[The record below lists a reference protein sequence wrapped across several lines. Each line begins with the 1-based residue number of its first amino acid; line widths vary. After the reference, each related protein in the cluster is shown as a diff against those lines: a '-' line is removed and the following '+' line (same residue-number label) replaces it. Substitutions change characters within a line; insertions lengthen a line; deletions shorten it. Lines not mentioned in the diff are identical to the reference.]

1 MEEKKQLHLVKQ
13 TDKDFSRVIEQ
24 CMRNGTPLLIEDI
37 GETLNPVLDPILA
50 KNLVQQSPGYFIIRI
65 GEGELDYDAKFKL
78 YMTSKKPNPH
88 YLPDVSIKVNIV
100 NFTVTS

>member
-1 MEEKKQLHLVKQ
+1 
-13 TDKDFSRVIEQ
+13 
-24 CMRNGTPLLIEDI
+24 
-37 GETLNPVLDPILA
+37 
-50 KNLVQQSPGYFIIRI
+50 VQQSPGYFIIRI